1 MEDTNKTINKKTTS
15 KKSTTK
21 KTTSIKPTTTNS
33 SVKNSNLKKTNVI
46 DKPEEINIITEI
58 EVDESESINN
68 NTIQETPSSNV
79 DNQRVS
85 RKRKLIDRNIEILVM
100 NATNGGIFYRCPKT
114 KNEYRLSTYGDSEY
128 ITIDELI
135 TMRNAHKKLL
145 TKYYL
150 VPIEIMDENITL
162 DEALIYLGLDK
173 LYDKEIYSSIINY
186 EMDLDDI
193 IFSNNFLERFKRFTN
208 EFQLIIIERAV
219 SLFKNN
225 KLNDYNII
233 EFLNTFSGRDLFTK

>member
-193 IFSNNFLERFKRFTN
+193 IFSNDFLQRFKRFTN

>member
-1 MEDTNKTINKKTTS
+1 MEDINKTINKKTTS
-15 KKSTTK
+15 KKNTAK

-33 SVKNSNLKKTNVI
+33 SVKNSNLKKTNII
-46 DKPEEINIITEI
+46 DKSDEVNIIKEI
-58 EVDESESINN
+58 ESKESDNVN
-68 NTIQETPSSNV
+68 DNTIQETLSSNI